1 MEIQKRSPTPFWTI
15 KIRTKI
21 PYTFVPSIL
30 FTCLRALPKT
40 VRAGERA
47 HRSHGKFSI
56 ITPFSRAQMIILVE
70 NYSVRKV
77 RFIVPNLDA
86 YTRSPQ
92 TTTGIISD
100 YPLIAL

>member
-1 MEIQKRSPTPFWTI
+1 
-15 KIRTKI
+15 
-21 PYTFVPSIL
+21 
-30 FTCLRALPKT
+30 
-40 VRAGERA
+40 
-47 HRSHGKFSI
+47 
-56 ITPFSRAQMIILVE
+56 MIILVE